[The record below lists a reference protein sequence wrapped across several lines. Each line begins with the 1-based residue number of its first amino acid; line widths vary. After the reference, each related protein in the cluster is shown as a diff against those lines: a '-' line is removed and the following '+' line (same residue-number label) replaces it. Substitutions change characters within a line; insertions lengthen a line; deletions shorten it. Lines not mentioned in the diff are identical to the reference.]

1 MEYTIESKCGTQKEE
16 LDNISEKIIEMMAE
30 NKLSILDVQNL
41 FDNIMWKLTTN
52 MPISTDKI
60 ESY

>member
-1 MEYTIESKCGTQKEE
+1 MEYTIESKCGTWKEE

>member
-1 MEYTIESKCGTQKEE
+1 
-16 LDNISEKIIEMMAE
+16 MAE